1 MTVYQITW
9 PEGTWRCEEH
19 LPNMKRLQVYCPLCP
34 KLSLLVQARLL
45 VEVKNVKMFNWRKK
59 SWSFVIGPRI
69 VVNTCKDQSSLNLGL
84 VLMSGS
90 PIFIWTHVII
100 TWSDVEFGLIK
111 YILRIVPIKDP
122 LMDLRLICL
131 S

>member
-1 MTVYQITW
+1 
-9 PEGTWRCEEH
+9 
-19 LPNMKRLQVYCPLCP
+19 
-34 KLSLLVQARLL
+34 
-45 VEVKNVKMFNWRKK
+45 
-59 SWSFVIGPRI
+59 
-69 VVNTCKDQSSLNLGL
+69 
-84 VLMSGS
+84 MSGS